1 MKMAIIFV
9 AIVLAGCGHRVINCP
24 DGEPVAV
31 WSVEDAYQTYA
42 REYEAK
48 FSVAANQIDKIASD
62 ENVSIESKS
71 KVVKLRQDLDQE
83 RSALQER
90 LKTAVIS
97 LQTTPCD
104 KEVRRRVLDLQQ
116 EFADRAKEIPERLK
130 GHGIVHN
137 QQMSNSPGS
146 LQVGSVSSMT
156 LNQFPS
162 HSHAV
167 DQLKSEITKLVRY
180 PKAYSDI
187 SKPPSFIE
195 KLLSNRLPGQMF
207 ELLMKYDEQDILNV
221 PKVGGQLHEYKK
233 RYYQFREVAL
243 DMENGLLLQIGEMV
257 QVRFKSAWY
266 IYLRYAVMRF
276 AGQSKESIIA
286 AGDFLNYDITWDETE
301 RVFMK
306 LSSDPANPARI
317 SEWFSLHIS
326 LAQDANKIGSAI

>member
-9 AIVLAGCGHRVINCP
+9 AIVLAGCGHRGINCP

-62 ENVSIESKS
+62 ENVSIESKL

-130 GHGIVHN
+130 GPGNVHN

-156 LNQFPS
+156 LNQFS
-162 HSHAV
+162 NSV
-167 DQLKSEITKLVRY
+167 DAGRAYVVDPMVDLAIGQPFGSSTIITVNNSRVQ
-180 PKAYSDI
+180 PIVDVSVNTRCI
-187 SKPPSFIE
+187 FIG
-195 KLLSNRLPGQMF
+195 KNNQPWLFFDVFDVQAG
-207 ELLMKYDEQDILNV
+207 
-221 PKVGGQLHEYKK
+221 
-233 RYYQFREVAL
+233 
-243 DMENGLLLQIGEMV
+243 GLLIPFRQPV
-257 QVRFKSAWY
+257 SKSCG
-266 IYLRYAVMRF
+266 IHPV
-276 AGQSKESIIA
+276 
-286 AGDFLNYDITWDETE
+286 
-301 RVFMK
+301 
-306 LSSDPANPARI
+306 
-317 SEWFSLHIS
+317 
-326 LAQDANKIGSAI
+326 